1 MSSKLCEFIVSGR
14 REVSTGS
21 QLPSPRTKDIWSLE
35 IQTKEPLSGTKISES
50 RRLMVAAASEK
61 FMMGMCS
68 KLLVCIFYQ
77 TFNSSI
83 IFMLGSYYH
92 QKMEKG
98 VIVDRKQ
105 DELIEKNTAW

>member
-1 MSSKLCEFIVSGR
+1 
-14 REVSTGS
+14 
-21 QLPSPRTKDIWSLE
+21 
-35 IQTKEPLSGTKISES
+35 
-50 RRLMVAAASEK
+50 MVAAVSEK
-61 FMMGMCS
+61 FTMGMCS